1 MALCSC
7 IAKTIRSETIRM
19 LRVKTKLLLLGI
31 VTLNFIFADL
41 LTTVSFGNF
50 SANAIISAVS
60 VALLSTVFILFFPQ
74 VLKKLPISLIILTI
88 WMFISLFIGILNSQG
103 LPNQVDYQISLA
115 IQQLLVWCLFIDTLC
130 VGLWIGRDKW
140 VYNRFE
146 VIVLLTGLLWGLLIF
161 LPGTAF
167 NTRSLASLLALL
179 FSVSFAIFQNTR
191 KLKWLLMSLLTFG
204 AIVVTSSRMAL
215 MACIVALIVIEF
227 SEFRFLSLLSWR
239 KLIPFLIIGALLMGL
254 VFSYPPMYGRLSDIF
269 VSIKSLV
276 IENTVLDEGNL
287 VVVTQ
292 GRSRVWPLL
301 FDKALE
307 KPIFGHGVGTA
318 SAYSFYYSNNS
329 RFEHPHNEYLRF
341 FFDTGLLGL
350 LLLLT
355 GFLSIGWKLLSST
368 RKGKKGS
375 NQKSLLGLG
384 ALSVALTL
392 FLTDNVG
399 FYSFFMAPLG
409 FILGL
414 AIASIPD
421 NDKYLTEKAE
431 TDQSS

>member
-1 MALCSC
+1 
-7 IAKTIRSETIRM
+7 M
-19 LRVKTKLLLLGI
+19 LKVKYKPLLLGI
-31 VTLNFIFADL
+31 VTLNFIFADFL
-41 LTTVSFGNF
+41 ARVSLGNF
-50 SANAIISAVS
+50 SANAIISAFS
-60 VALLSTVFILFFPQ
+60 VILLSLVCIIHFLQ
-74 VLKKLPISLIILTI
+74 VVKKLPFSLVILTI
-88 WMFISLFIGILNSQG
+88 WMFISLIFGVLNSQT
-103 LPNQVDYQISLA
+103 LPNQVDYQFSVGA
-115 IQQLLVWCLFIDTLC
+115 QQFIMWCLFIDTFC

-146 VIVLLTGLLWGLLIF
+146 ITVFLTGLLWGLLIF
-161 LPGTAF
+161 LPGSAF
-167 NTRSLASLLALL
+167 NTRPLAALLAIL
-179 FSVSFAIFQNTR
+179 FSVSFAIFQNNR

-215 MACIVALIVIEF
+215 MACIIALIVIEF
-227 SEFRFLSLLSWR
+227 SEFRFLNLLSWR

-254 VFSYPPMYGRLSDIF
+254 VFTYPPMFKRLSDIF
-269 VSIKSLV
+269 NSIQSLV
-276 IENTVLDEGNL
+276 IENTAVDEATL
-287 VVVTQ
+287 VTVTQ

-307 KPIFGHGVGTA
+307 KPIFGHGVGSA
-318 SAYSFYYSNNS
+318 SAYSFYYSNNA

-350 LLLLT
+350 LLLLA
-355 GFLSIGWKLLSST
+355 GFLSIGWKLLKST
-368 RKGKKGS
+368 RKGKKGN

-414 AIASIPD
+414 AIASISD

-431 TDQSS
+431 TNQSS